1 MSKQLSL
8 NLPPMPRK
16 LYRYQP
22 VTVPGDDRLS
32 LLKRDEVWFS
42 DPAQFNDPFDL
53 KPCIRNLTE
62 YRWRNTPKFDI
73 ALRRALAVL
82 LEDRCL
88 YQGALFINPALAD
101 EFQAWV
107 EDEEG
112 DELMWDKRLCHA
124 IESRIAKFG
133 VVCLTPQWDSRLMW
147 AHYASQG
154 KGFCIEYEVDSSQ
167 NNQDV
172 RYVPVQYASEI
183 PELCLSEAM
192 FTPHQF
198 LYRVIA
204 TKHADWAYEQEVRLV
219 CLTGKAQAV
228 KLADKFVRI
237 TGLIAGH
244 AMPEPL
250 QAHLQE
256 TAARLGGKAWKM
268 ANDPFGQ
275 VKAQPFL

>member
-1 MSKQLSL
+1 MIKQPSL
-8 NLPPMPRK
+8 NPPPMPRK

-22 VTVPGDDRLS
+22 ITVPGDDRLS
-32 LLKRDEVWFS
+32 LLERDEVWFS
-42 DPAQFNDPFDL
+42 DPALFNDPFDL

-62 YRWRNTPKFDI
+62 NRWRNTPKFDV

-82 LEDRCL
+82 LEDRSM
-88 YQGALFINPALAD
+88 YQGALFLSPALVD

-107 EDEEG
+107 EDDDGNES
-112 DELMWDKRLCHA
+112 MWDERLCQA
-124 IESRIAKFG
+124 IEGRIAEFG

-154 KGFCIEYEVDSSQ
+154 KGFCIEYEVNWRE
-167 NNQDV
+167 NNPDV

-183 PELCLSEAM
+183 PEFCFSEAM

-219 CLTGKAQAV
+219 CLTGKAKTV
-228 KLADKFVRI
+228 KLDSDFVRM

-250 QAHLQE
+250 QAHLKE
-256 TAARLGGKAWKM
+256 TAARLGVNAWK
-268 ANDPFGQ
+268 ANPYLSGRFNLSQ
-275 VKAQPFL
+275 CL